1 MFGTYSRVNYSL
13 LHFTMKKEGKVIY
26 DEIISA
32 SELKDNDYYYLKLNE
47 ALEPNETYELEISS
61 SNTNDKDYVAIYK
74 MNDEVGYDENYLTI
88 NGITYKNEDL
98 VMEMYDEKE
107 NN

>member
-1 MFGTYSRVNYSL
+1 
-13 LHFTMKKEGKVIY
+13 
-26 DEIISA
+26 
-32 SELKDNDYYYLKLNE
+32 
-47 ALEPNETYELEISS
+47 
-61 SNTNDKDYVAIYK
+61 